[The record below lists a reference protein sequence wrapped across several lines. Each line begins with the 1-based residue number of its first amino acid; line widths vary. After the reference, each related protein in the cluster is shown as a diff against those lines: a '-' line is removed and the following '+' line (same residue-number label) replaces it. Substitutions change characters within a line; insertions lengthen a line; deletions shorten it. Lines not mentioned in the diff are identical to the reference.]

1 MPVSAIAAS
10 FLALAGML
18 ATVPASGG
26 TDGSELRFRVTGSV
40 SGLYPGARR
49 SMRVKIRN
57 PFRGAIVVRS
67 VTAQVRRA
75 RRACSGSNVEVRPFR
90 GRVRVPARG
99 ARVVGLLVRMPAT
112 AADECR
118 GARFPLVFRARAA
131 LR

>member
-1 MPVSAIAAS
+1 MHVSAIAAS

-26 TDGSELRFRVTGSV
+26 TVGSELRFQVSGSV
-40 SGLYPGARR
+40 TGLYPGARR

-57 PFRGAIVVRS
+57 PFKRAIVVRS
-67 VTAQVRRA
+67 DTAQVRRA
-75 RRACSGSNVEVRPFR
+75 RRGCSGSNVEVRPFR
-90 GRVRVPARG
+90 GRVRVPAQG
-99 ARVVGLLVRMPAT
+99 ARVVRLLVRMPVT